1 MGRRPFPC
9 LPLLMYLLC
18 GPVANVTGMVM
29 LLWTY
34 IHKDMFGGCVVG
46 LLGRMGLEGKWVD
59 RLHLRVQTLSI
70 SKFKFKMSL

>member
-1 MGRRPFPC
+1 MGRRSCLC
-9 LPLLMYLLC
+9 LPLLMHLPSC

-34 IHKDMFGGCVVG
+34 IQKHAFGWGVVG

-59 RLHLRVQTLSI
+59 KTTP
-70 SKFKFKMSL
+70 